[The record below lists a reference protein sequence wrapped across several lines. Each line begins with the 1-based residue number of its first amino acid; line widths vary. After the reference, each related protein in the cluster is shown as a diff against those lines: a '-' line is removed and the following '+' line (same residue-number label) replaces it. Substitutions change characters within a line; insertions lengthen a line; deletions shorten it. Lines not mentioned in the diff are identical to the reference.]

1 MQKVKGRL
9 HSDTILE
16 YETLLS
22 ITQVHTGTLLLH
34 SV

>member
-1 MQKVKGRL
+1 MQKAKGRL

-16 YETLLS
+16 NKTLLS
-22 ITQVHTGTLLLH
+22 ITQFHTGTLLLH